1 METPETDRAAARPP
15 RRRPS
20 LARAALLPLLPV
32 LVVAIGCAG
41 AGSTTRPNT
50 PAPPA
55 VATTAA
61 AATPSPSASTAATAA
76 IDDAER
82 AALAERARAEL
93 LHAWRAYERLA
104 WGHDELRPLSRAPRD
119 WYGESL
125 LMTPVDSLDTLL

>member
-20 LARAALLPLLPV
+20 FARAALLSSLPILL
-32 LVVAIGCAG
+32 VAIGCAG
-41 AGSTTRPNT
+41 AGSTTRASA

-55 VATTAA
+55 VATAA
-61 AATPSPSASTAATAA
+61 TTPAAASAATPSPATSTAISAT

-104 WGHDELRPLSRAPRD
+104 WG
-119 WYGESL
+119 
-125 LMTPVDSLDTLL
+125 